1 MGNHPSAKR
10 VREIEA
16 QEEYVNQRMKQ
27 ADIQRLSRMQGGFFN
42 PKDQKYN
49 KRQLKGY
56 LRQEY
61 YGRRERDAYVLD
73 RDLETSGTAIR
84 WKR

>member
-1 MGNHPSAKR
+1 MGNHFSGTR
-10 VREIEA
+10 DREIKA
-16 QEEYVNQRMKQ
+16 QEEYVSQRMKQ
-27 ADIQRLSRMQGGFFN
+27 ADIQRLSQMQGGFFH

-49 KRQLKGY
+49 ERQLKGY

-61 YGRRERDAYVLD
+61 YGRRERDTYVLD
-73 RDLETSGTAIR
+73 RDLEASGTATR